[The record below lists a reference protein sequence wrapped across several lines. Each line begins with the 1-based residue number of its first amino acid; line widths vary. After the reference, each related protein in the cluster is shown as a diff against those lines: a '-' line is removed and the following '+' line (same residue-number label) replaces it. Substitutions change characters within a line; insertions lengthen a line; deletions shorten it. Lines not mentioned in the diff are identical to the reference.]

1 MEGNERTLPFNVGL
15 LDGAYEFFI
24 LWPSFWESSQN
35 SDPRR
40 QVVLTTSGVTAAF
53 AESQTNMIFHQS
65 ALALFLGTSMACVC
79 VTNAFAPIQPQKFS
93 SRSLVIVQDAASD
106 VPSLA
111 QT

>member
-65 ALALFLGTSMACVC
+65 ALALFLGTSMAYF
-79 VTNAFAPIQPQKFS
+79 TNAFAPIQPQKIS
-93 SRSLVIVQDAASD
+93 TRNLSLLYKMEPASD